1 MRRVP
6 IRLKL
11 AIALAVPLAALGL
24 VTAMEVLRAAGA
36 VDDVRD
42 QTELAAGTLAPRALL
57 TALQDERAYATLDLT
72 GLPLLVPEP
81 RRGFDVTR
89 GATDEAARA
98 FRDEL
103 ARANP
108 AVQEAY
114 APAVAGL
121 ATLDEGRVVVDRYG
135 GPRYVVD
142 SAISAGR
149 DAFNR
154 YTAIITPLLD
164 AATSLASSVD
174 DAELRE
180 GAELVATAARQD
192 ETVAQL
198 FDGLVYAVHLTDG
211 GLDSVE
217 EISHLARL
225 RSDFELHIAL
235 MRAGTGRYADVA
247 DRTFDHDL
255 VDRISELLD
264 EAVATGQADVTGGTG
279 AAGAGVA
286 HPFAQGFDAY
296 QDGIADAVTDR
307 AGELDAA
314 AATRQRWLM
323 VVAAVTI
330 VAATGLTW
338 VVSRSITR
346 PLRSLTGQARD
357 MAEHRL
363 PDAVTGILETPLGD
377 DVDVPGV
384 DPVAVVTRDE
394 VADVAEALNRV
405 QVTALD
411 LAVEQAVLR
420 RNIADS
426 FVNLGRRNQNLL
438 RRQLDFITQLET
450 HEADADTL
458 ANLFR
463 LDHLATRMR
472 RNAESLLVLAGIA
485 PARQWAVAVRI
496 TEVIRAALGEVEDFQ
511 RVAVR
516 GVDPATVLGSA
527 ASDMAHLLA
536 ELLENAL
543 VFSPPDRPVDVTG
556 RRRPEGYTVAVSD
569 AGHGMPA
576 QEIEAANRRLAGAE
590 SFTVAPSKYLGH
602 YVAGSL
608 AARHGISIRLA
619 TITGYGITATV
630 DLPPDLL
637 TGEQA
642 PGLAH
647 PRPRGPA
654 GDPRGGPHPAGEHR
668 VAVAGGWLS
677 RRARPRAPRYRV

>member
-11 AIALAVPLAALGL
+11 AIALAVPLAALAL
-24 VTAMEVLRAAGA
+24 VTVLEVLRAADA
-36 VDDVRD
+36 VDDVRA
-42 QTELAAGTLAPRALL
+42 QTELTAGTLAPRGLL
-57 TALQDERAYATLDLT
+57 TALQDERAYATLDLA
-72 GLPLLVPEP
+72 GMPLLVPEG
-81 RRGFDVTR
+81 RRGIDVTR

-98 FRDEL
+98 FRAEL
-103 ARANP
+103 SRAGP
-108 AVQEAY
+108 AVQDAY

-121 ATLDEGRVVVDRYG
+121 ATLDETRVVVDRYG
-135 GPRYVVD
+135 GPRGVVD
-142 SAISAGR
+142 DAIAVGR
-149 DAFNR
+149 DSFAR
-154 YTAIITPLLD
+154 YTAIIMPLLD
-164 AATSLASSVD
+164 GVAGLASAVD

-180 GAELVATAARQD
+180 GAELAATAADQD

-198 FDGLVYAVHLTDG
+198 FDGLVFAVHLTDG
-211 GLDSVE
+211 GVDTVE

-235 MRAGTGRYADVA
+235 MRAGTGRYAAVA
-247 DRTFDHDL
+247 DRTFDQAL
-255 VDRISELLD
+255 VNRMVELLD
-264 EAVATGQADVTGGTG
+264 EAVATGRADVTG
-279 AAGAGVA
+279 AAGGVA
-286 HPFAQGFDAY
+286 DPFAEGFDAY
-296 QDGIADAVTDR
+296 QDAISDAVTDR
-307 AGELDAA
+307 ADELDVA

-323 VVAAVTI
+323 AVAAVTI

-338 VVSRSITR
+338 TVSRSITR

-357 MAEHRL
+357 MAERRL
-363 PDAVTGILETPLGD
+363 PDAVTGVLETPLGD
-377 DVDVPGV
+377 DVVVPEV

-438 RRQLDFITQLET
+438 RRQLDFITLLET

-485 PARQWAVAVRI
+485 PARQWAMPVRI

-527 ASDMAHLLA
+527 ASDVAHLLA

-556 RRRPEGYTVAVSD
+556 RRRPEGYTIAVSD
-569 AGHGMPA
+569 AGQGMSLH
-576 QEIEAANRRLAGAE
+576 ETEAANRRLAGAE

-608 AARHGISIRLA
+608 AARHGISIRLDNV
-619 TITGYGITATV
+619 GYGITATV

-642 PGLAH
+642 PGLAQ
-647 PRPRGPA
+647 PRARRPA
-654 GDPRGGPHPAGEHR
+654 GGPRGGGPYPAHPGGEHP

-677 RRARPRAPRYRV
+677 PRARPPAPR

>member
-24 VTAMEVLRAAGA
+24 VTALEVLRAAGA
-36 VDDVRD
+36 VEDVREE
-42 QTELAAGTLAPRALL
+42 TELAAGTLAPRGLL
-57 TALQDERAYATLDLT
+57 TALQDERAYATLDLA
-72 GLPLLVPEP
+72 GMPLLVPEAQ
-81 RRGFDVTR
+81 RGFEVTR
-89 GATDEAARA
+89 AATDEAARA

-103 ARANP
+103 GRASP

-114 APAVAGL
+114 APAVAAL
-121 ATLDEGRVVVDRYG
+121 ATLDESRVVVDRYG
-135 GPRYVVD
+135 GPREAV
-142 SAISAGR
+142 SNAIAVGR
-149 DAFNR
+149 DSFAR

-164 AATSLASSVD
+164 AAAGLASSVD

-180 GAELVATAARQD
+180 GAELAATAAGQD

-198 FDGLVYAVHLTDG
+198 FDALVYAVHLTDG
-211 GLDSVE
+211 GADTVD

-235 MRAGTGRYADVA
+235 MRAGTGRYAAVA
-247 DRTFDHDL
+247 DRSFDQAL
-255 VDRISELLD
+255 VNRMVELLD
-264 EAVATGQADVTGGTG
+264 EAVATGRTDVTG
-279 AAGAGVA
+279 AAGGVA
-286 HPFAQGFDAY
+286 DPFAGAFDAY
-296 QDGIADAVTDR
+296 QDAIADAVSDR
-307 AGELDAA
+307 AGELDVA

-323 VVAAVTI
+323 SVAAVTI

-338 VVSRSITR
+338 AVSRSITR

-357 MAEHRL
+357 MAERRL
-363 PDAVTGILETPLGD
+363 PDAVTGVLETPLGD
-377 DVDVPGV
+377 DVVVSGV
-384 DPVAVVTRDE
+384 DPVAVITRDE

-485 PARQWAVAVRI
+485 PARQWAVPVRI
-496 TEVIRAALGEVEDFQ
+496 PEVIRAALGEVEDFQ

-527 ASDMAHLLA
+527 ASDVAHLLA

-556 RRRPEGYTVAVSD
+556 RRRPEGYTIAVSD
-569 AGHGMPA
+569 AGHGMSLH
-576 QEIEAANRRLAGAE
+576 ETEAANRRLAGAE

-608 AARHGISIRLA
+608 AARHGISIRLD
-619 TITGYGITATV
+619 TVSGYGITATV

-637 TGEQA
+637 TGEQV
-642 PGLAH
+642 PGLAP
-647 PRPRGPA
+647 PRARGPA
-654 GDPRGGPHPAGEHR
+654 DDPRGGGPYPQHPGGERR

-677 RRARPRAPRYRV
+677 PRTRPPAPR